1 MCLKAKSII
10 EGIIAEPEVGTVY
23 KGRVTKIME
32 FGAFVEIL
40 PGKEG
45 LLHIS
50 QIDKNRVAK
59 VADVLKE
66 NDEIEVKLT
75 DIDKQGR
82 LNLSRKVLLQEEVS
96 K

>member
-1 MCLKAKSII
+1 
-10 EGIIAEPEVGTVY
+10 
-23 KGRVTKIME
+23 ME

-50 QIDKNRVAK
+50 QIDKQRVAK

-82 LNLSRKVLLQEEVS
+82 LNLSRKVLLQEV
-96 K
+96 